1 MKTKKIVVGA
11 IAASML
17 SLSVCSLAPA
27 VFAAG
32 ETVQISASE
41 ESAKAGEKFTVNVS
55 IGDIPSAGISIVDF
69 AIKYDSSL
77 ITIDSVKA
85 GAITETGADSADS
98 SASSQP
104 LFDSVKGEG
113 SINLLWT
120 TMLEDSK
127 YWITKDGV
135 FCTLSGTVNSS
146 AKDGAVAKIEL
157 VPTVR
162 DTYSGSGVKNDK
174 ISCGYL
180 KNNEQIEYEVKAVNG
195 SVTVGTPVPTE
206 ATTEATTSA
215 ATTTS
220 ANENTTGAQG
230 STGGNATL
238 RGDANCDEQVN
249 LADAVL
255 IMQSVS
261 NPDKYGLGKA
271 DGITK
276 QGEINGDVV
285 GNNDGLTNKDA
296 LQIQKYKL
304 GLVTTL

>member
-195 SVTVGTPVPTE
+195 SVTVGTPV
-206 ATTEATTSA
+206 TTEATTA
-215 ATTTS
+215 APTTTAPVES
-220 ANENTTGAQG
+220 
-230 STGGNATL
+230 STSGEATSSGKATL